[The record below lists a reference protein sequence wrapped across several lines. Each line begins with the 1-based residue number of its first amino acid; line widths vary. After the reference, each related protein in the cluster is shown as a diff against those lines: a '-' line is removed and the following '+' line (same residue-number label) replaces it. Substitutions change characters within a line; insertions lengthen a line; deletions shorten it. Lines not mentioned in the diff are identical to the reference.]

1 MRCSNG
7 GTADSIV
14 GKALEECHRDKSFVW
29 FDEDFEP
36 GKPLGREI
44 RKKVAQCWNP
54 NLNDDDD
61 FFQCPLGE
69 LQSRYNW
76 SGRNPILIVSQPV
89 CADAMILRVLG
100 YPPKISHYDHNKREK
115 QIQDLKNHLKSLI
128 GKQDEQAFYMA
139 CLSKECLEVKRGE
152 IPELDLLISMI
163 MVP

>member
-61 FFQCPLGE
+61 FFQCPLGK
-69 LQSRYNW
+69 LQSEYNPEK
-76 SGRNPILIVSQPV
+76 RNPILIVSQPV

-100 YPPKISHYDHNKREK
+100 YTPTISHYDCNIRKK
-115 QIQDLKNHLKSLI
+115 QIKDLKSHLKGLI
-128 GKQDEQAFYMA
+128 GKQDKQAFYMA
-139 CLSKECLEVKRGE
+139 RLSKESLEAQRGE
-152 IPELDLLISMI
+152 ILELDLLISTI
-163 MVP
+163 TVP